1 MSLSVPLLRSPSGQS
16 DSSLPPDY
24 IRSTEQP
31 LCEAKKSAC
40 RALLITAENY
50 IEMRMVSKSTEA
62 TSIQRPWCRSASPS
76 VNATRF
82 DPGSPIPTCPT
93 KFLFSLSPIESWP
106 SSSYCSMNSH
116 SAESPFHEVVCGFHP
131 LPRETVV
138 PDEPEKK
145 DPQDFVGTQCL
156 DVSFISIFLN
166 PHRTAPH
173 PMRHTADGKVIPR
186 AIHPMSAHSISPVRN
201 P

>member
-1 MSLSVPLLRSPSGQS
+1 MICGSCIKLMTTPRLWKHPLSRLQYSDHGAVPLLRG
-16 DSSLPPDY
+16 
-24 IRSTEQP
+24 
-31 LCEAKKSAC
+31 
-40 RALLITAENY
+40 
-50 IEMRMVSKSTEA
+50 
-62 TSIQRPWCRSASPS
+62 

-106 SSSYCSMNSH
+106 ISCYCSMNSH
-116 SAESPFHEVVCGFHP
+116 SAESPFHEVICGFHP
-131 LPRETVV
+131 LPRETIV

-145 DPQDFVGTQCL
+145 DPQDFVGTQCP

-173 PMRHTADGKVIPR
+173 PMRYTADGKVIPR
-186 AIHPMSAHSISPVRN
+186 AIYPMSAHSISPVRN